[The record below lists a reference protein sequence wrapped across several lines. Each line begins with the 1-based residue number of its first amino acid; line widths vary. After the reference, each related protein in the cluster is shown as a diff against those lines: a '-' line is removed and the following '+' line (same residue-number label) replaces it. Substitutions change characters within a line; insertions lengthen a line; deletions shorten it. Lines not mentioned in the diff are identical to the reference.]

1 MQRFSRPYHNKSKK
15 TFGKERQIFIFTLYY
30 QSSIHHHATVYYF
43 VLCNKFFV
51 HYTGKLML
59 RKKKIVTKITKKKV
73 AFGGIH
79 NSMDYSEKKE
89 KKNIAYTLLEYLFH
103 LSCKFV

>member
-43 VLCNKFFV
+43 VLCLQVFCTLYRKIDA
-51 HYTGKLML
+51 T
-59 RKKKIVTKITKKKV
+59 KKKIVTKITKKRLRLGE
-73 AFGGIH
+73 FIILWIIQ
-79 NSMDYSEKKE
+79 KKR
-89 KKNIAYTLLEYLFH
+89 KKRTLPTPCLNTYFT
-103 LSCKFV
+103 

>member
-1 MQRFSRPYHNKSKK
+1 MMTGTAWHMVPFNNRQNWQNSGVTLQIKRCEDFLDLTIINARK

-59 RKKKIVTKITKKKV
+59 RKKIVTKITKKKGCV
-73 AFGGIH
+73 WG
-79 NSMDYSEKKE
+79 NS
-89 KKNIAYTLLEYLFH
+89 
-103 LSCKFV
+103 